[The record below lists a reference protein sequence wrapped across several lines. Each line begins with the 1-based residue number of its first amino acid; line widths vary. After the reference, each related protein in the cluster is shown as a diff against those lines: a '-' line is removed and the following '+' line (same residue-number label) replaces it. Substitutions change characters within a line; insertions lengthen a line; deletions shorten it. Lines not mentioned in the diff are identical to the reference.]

1 MAALFNLLTEKIII
15 SRLAVISG
23 DKRGFATLTSEYCN
37 VQRMAEEKA
46 LGLGGAIG
54 KMYRIY
60 AGSSANIQSGDML
73 KDADGNKYRVV
84 GITIPA
90 SLGSFIHKEGIIEM
104 VE

>member
-1 MAALFNLLTEKIII
+1 
-15 SRLAVISG
+15 
-23 DKRGFATLTSEYCN
+23 
-37 VQRMAEEKA
+37 MAEEKA